1 MQNDP
6 IPIASLVY
14 FNRSKA
20 YLDCG
25 VDSEKNKRYIFSGPW
40 YNNTP
45 QSPLEITKYIVS
57 DSNDYQALA

>member
-6 IPIASLVY
+6 IPIAPLVY

-45 QSPLEITKYIVS
+45 QSPPR
-57 DSNDYQALA
+57 DYEVYCFRLK